1 MTDSGKTAPIKSGE
15 YISFETIKQE
25 ADLAYG
31 SMGVSDLYSTGIDML
46 DEYLNGG
53 YGRKNLYELVLI
65 SSAPKCLKTTFAM
78 QMLIDPLKRKVPMY
92 WMLAEMSY
100 GETMNMIRAFFYPNI
115 EEADR
120 IIKEAI
126 DCGALKIAHSKTLAS
141 IESSDALL
149 AEMKL
154 AAANGAKIFYAD
166 PLNYLT
172 KRAARGER
180 SNTWDTESEFIDK
193 AKEFLKDNNL
203 TAVFVVHNTKDA
215 NLHHELGMAGSG
227 DLSRIATKTIETR
240 IEGRFRYKSK
250 EGQQLMAQVLSVELW
265 AARGQQSWRNY
276 PFLLKV
282 TSNPNHKGI
291 KIEEL
296 RGEDYSNPD
305 FSGLSATAPDKKRRH
320 LWDKQAEL
328 MEGCNRTSSS
338 DSPGSY
344 K

>member
-1 MTDSGKTAPIKSGE
+1 MTDRGKTAPEKSGE
-15 YISFETIKQE
+15 YVSFDEVKKE
-25 ADLAYG
+25 ADLAYD
-31 SMGVSDLYSTGIDML
+31 SMGVSDLYSTGFTLL
-46 DEYLNGG
+46 DEYFNGG

-100 GETMNMIRAFFYPNI
+100 GETLNMIRAFFYPNI

-120 IIKEAI
+120 ILKEAI
-126 DCGALKIAHSKTLAS
+126 DCGSLKIAHSKTLAGV
-141 IESSDALL
+141 ESSDALL

-180 SNTWDTESEFIDK
+180 SNSWDTESEFIDK

-203 TAVFVVHNTKDA
+203 TAVFVVHNTKDV
-215 NLHHELGMAGSG
+215 NLHHEMGMAGSG

-240 IEGRFRYKSK
+240 IEGRYKYKTK
-250 EGQQLMAQVLSVELW
+250 EGQELMAQVLSVELW

-291 KIEEL
+291 KLEEMD
-296 RGEDYSNPD
+296 GDDYKNPE
-305 FSGLSATAPDKKRRH
+305 FCGLSSNAQDKKYRH
-320 LWDKQAEL
+320 LWDKQAEM
-328 MEGCNRTSSS
+328 METCNRVKNS